1 LLVWDYFN
9 PILQFFPATP
19 SPFIPLPLHEGEG
32 GGNLKEGLKPLLTP
46 VVYFKIF
53 WQFFPIPLVEQ
64 VRFELEKFGFYFGIH
79 SISIFNGSLRGR

>member
-9 PILQFFPATP
+9 PILQFLPVALTP
-19 SPFIPLPLHEGEG
+19 SPSVPLPLHEGEG

-53 WQFFPIPLVEQ
+53 WRFFPVFLVER
-64 VRFELEKFGFYFGIH
+64 VGRKKELSG
-79 SISIFNGSLRGR
+79 